1 MRYRYLRF
9 PEGRAKAVTL
19 SYDDGVIQDVRF
31 AETIEKYGMKC
42 TFNVNS
48 SLFGTPTKYGGRLT
62 ADDIKDK
69 LFNKGHEIAVHGDRH
84 IASAAASP
92 VTCMRDALDCRLKLE
107 EMLGCIIRGMAY
119 PDSGIRNEANGNSYA
134 TVKQILTDIGIV
146 YSRTLA
152 GDNNTFKLP
161 TDWHAWM
168 PTAHHNNKELVRYM
182 DEFVSLDFE
191 AVGHAG
197 SYPRLF
203 YLWGHT
209 YEFDRDNNWEL
220 LDKICEKLG
229 AHEDI
234 WYATNIEIYDY
245 VKAYDSLVFSADERM
260 VYNPTLK
267 TVWFAIDKN
276 VFKVES
282 GETITIY

>member
-31 AETIEKYGMKC
+31 AETIGKYGMKC
-42 TFNVNS
+42 TFNINS
-48 SLFGTPTKYGGRLT
+48 ALFGTPTRLGGRLT
-62 ADDIKDK
+62 AEDIKKHLVD
-69 LFNKGHEIAVHGDRH
+69 KGHEIAVHGDRH

-92 VTCMRDALDCRLKLE
+92 VVCMRDALDCRLKLE
-107 EMLGCIIRGMAY
+107 ETFGMIIRGMAY
-119 PDSGIRNEANGNSYA
+119 PDSGIRVPANGNSYE
-134 TVKQILTDIGIV
+134 TVKQILSSIGIV
-146 YSRTLA
+146 YSRTLG
-152 GDNNTFKLP
+152 GDNNSFALP

-168 PTAHHNNKELVRYM
+168 PTAHHRNQELFRYIN
-182 DEFVSLDFE
+182 EFVSLDFE
-191 AVGHAG
+191 SIGMAA

-209 YEFDRDNNWEL
+209 YEFERDNNWDL
-220 LDKICEKLG
+220 LDKICECLG
-229 AHEDI
+229 GREDI
-234 WYATNIEIYDY
+234 WYATNMEIYEY
-245 VKAYDSLVFSADERM
+245 VKAYDSLVFSADDRM

-267 TVWFAIDKN
+267 TVWFALDKQ

-282 GETITIY
+282 GETIKI